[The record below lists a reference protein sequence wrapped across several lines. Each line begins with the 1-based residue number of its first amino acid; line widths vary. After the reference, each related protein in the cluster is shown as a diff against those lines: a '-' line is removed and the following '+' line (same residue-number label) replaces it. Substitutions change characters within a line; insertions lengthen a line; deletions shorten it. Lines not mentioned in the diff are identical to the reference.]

1 MAFFHYE
8 KNVKDIE
15 YYEILENLMER
26 WEYET
31 VEFKEAKS
39 NYDTDKIGRYFSAL
53 SNEANLKQ
61 QQYGWLIFGVSERD
75 KIKHVVGTAYKQ
87 GEQSLLEKFKYEI
100 SRDITNGMTFYEIK
114 EIFPIVNGKRLRVLM
129 FKVPAAA
136 TGIPTDWRTNYYERS
151 GESLV
156 PLKQYKID
164 AIRSQERKDWSKQVI
179 EVATIDNL
187 DKTAI
192 NLAREKYKEKMNQ
205 EHISKEVDEM
215 TDEEFLTKV
224 KLLIGGKV
232 TNAGMLLLG
241 SADYDYLMTSA
252 PSIMWRLYGADGS
265 DKDYEIFK
273 IPFINVV
280 DKVFSKVR
288 NLTYR
293 YMPNQL
299 TLFPMETEQYN
310 SWLIREL
317 LNNCIAHT
325 NYQLGGR
332 IYVNEFEDKIKFT
345 NPADFIPQKIET
357 VLEVSYNPPFYR
369 NQLLAESMVVFHM
382 IDTAT
387 LGIRRAFNIQ
397 KAKYFPMPDYNI
409 SSGTQV
415 EVTVYG
421 KILDD
426 NYMHILY
433 DHQDLDLQTVFL
445 LDRVQKGL
453 SLDKADVDKLRA
465 AKLVEGRITSLFLS
479 ASASKSMDDSAGYIK
494 NKGFNDKYYKD
505 LIVEYLKKYHKA
517 KRRDIKLLLWE
528 KLPDSLSD
536 KQKENKI
543 HNILTAMKK
552 SNIIQLDSDN
562 QQISNWILKEGLFK
576 ILILTQIICLIISV
590 VETI

>member
-1 MAFFHYE
+1 MAFFDYDKNA
-8 KNVKDIE
+8 KNVE

-39 NYDTDKIGRYFSAL
+39 SYDTDKIGRYFSAL

-61 QQYGWLIFGVSERD
+61 QQYGWLVFGVSEKD
-75 KIKHVVGTAYKQ
+75 KIKHLVGTAYKK
-87 GEQSLLEKFKYEI
+87 GDSSILEKFKYEI
-100 SRDITNGMTFYEIK
+100 SRDTTNGMTFYEIVEIYPTVGGK
-114 EIFPIVNGKRLRVLM
+114 EYRVLM

-164 AIRSQERKDWSKQVI
+164 AIRSQERKDWSKQIV
-179 EVATIDNL
+179 ENATIEHL
-187 DKTAI
+187 DKDAI
-192 NLAREKYKEKMNQ
+192 ALARVKYKEKMNQ
-205 EHISKEVDEM
+205 EHISEEVDGM
-215 TDEEFLTKV
+215 TDEQFLSKV
-224 KLLIGGKV
+224 KLIHEGKV

-241 SADYDYLMTSA
+241 SADFDYLFSSA

-280 DKVFSKVR
+280 DKVFAKVR

-293 YMPNQL
+293 YMPNQM

-332 IYVNEFEDKIKFT
+332 IYLNEFEDKIKFT
-345 NPADFIPQKIET
+345 NPGDFIPQKIEN
-357 VLEVSYNPPFYR
+357 VLEVGYNPPFYR
-369 NQLLAESMVVFHM
+369 NQLLAESMVLFHM

-387 LGIRRAFNIQ
+387 LGIRRAYNIQ

-421 KILDD
+421 KTIDD

-453 SLDKADVDKLRA
+453 PLDKVDVDKLRA
-465 AKLVEGRITSLFLS
+465 AKLVEGRISSLFLS
-479 ASASKSMDDSAGYIK
+479 ASASKSIDDSASYIK
-494 NKGFNDKYYKD
+494 NKGFADKYYKD
-505 LIVEYLKKYHKA
+505 LIVEYLKQYKTARK
-517 KRRDIKLLLWE
+517 KDIRNLLWD
-528 KLPDSLSD
+528 KLPDVLSD
-536 KQKENKI
+536 TQKENKMR
-543 HNILTAMKK
+543 NLLTSMKK
-552 SNIIQLDSDN
+552 AGIIDTDSDN
-562 QQISNWILKEGLFK
+562 QQKSNWILK
-576 ILILTQIICLIISV
+576 
-590 VETI
+590 

>member
-345 NPADFIPQKIET
+345 NPGDFIPQKIEN

-397 KAKYFPMPDYNI
+397 KRNI
-409 SSGTQV
+409 
-415 EVTVYG
+415 
-421 KILDD
+421 
-426 NYMHILY
+426 
-433 DHQDLDLQTVFL
+433 FL
-445 LDRVQKGL
+445 C
-453 SLDKADVDKLRA
+453 
-465 AKLVEGRITSLFLS
+465 
-479 ASASKSMDDSAGYIK
+479 
-494 NKGFNDKYYKD
+494 
-505 LIVEYLKKYHKA
+505 
-517 KRRDIKLLLWE
+517 
-528 KLPDSLSD
+528 
-536 KQKENKI
+536 
-543 HNILTAMKK
+543 
-552 SNIIQLDSDN
+552 
-562 QQISNWILKEGLFK
+562 
-576 ILILTQIICLIISV
+576 QIIIFHQELRLRLLFM
-590 VETI
+590 EKY

>member
-1 MAFFHYE
+1 MAFFQYDKSA
-8 KNVKDIE
+8 KNAE
-15 YYEILENLMER
+15 YYEILESLMER

-53 SNEANLKQ
+53 SNEANLKH
-61 QQYGWLIFGVSERD
+61 QQYGWLIFGVSEKN
-75 KIKHVVGTAYKQ
+75 KIKHLVGTSYKQ
-87 GEQSLLEKFKYEI
+87 GDSSILERFKYEI
-100 SRDITNGMTFYEIK
+100 SRDTTNGMTFYEIVEIYPVADGK
-114 EIFPIVNGKRLRVLM
+114 EYRVLM

-164 AIRSQERKDWSKQVI
+164 AIRSQERKDWSKQVV
-179 EVATIDNL
+179 ENATIEHL

-192 NLAREKYKEKMNQ
+192 ALAREKYKEKMNQ
-205 EHISKEVDEM
+205 DHISREVDEM
-215 TDEEFLTKV
+215 SDEQFLSKV

-232 TNAGMLLLG
+232 TNAGMVLLG
-241 SADYDYLMTSA
+241 ASDYDYLLASA
-252 PSIMWRLYGADGS
+252 PSIMWRLYGADGV

-280 DKVFSKVR
+280 DKVFAKVR

-293 YMPNQL
+293 YMPNQM

-345 NPADFIPQKIET
+345 NPGDFIPQKIEN

-369 NQLLAESMVVFHM
+369 NQLLAESMVAFHM

-387 LGIRRAFNIQ
+387 LGIRRAYNIQ
-397 KAKYFPMPDYNI
+397 KAKYFPMPDYNF
-409 SSGTQV
+409 STGTQV

-421 KILDD
+421 KTLDD

-433 DHQDLDLQTVFL
+433 EHQDLDLQTVFL

-453 SLDKADVDKLRA
+453 PIDKEDAEKLRV

-479 ASASKSMDDSAGYIK
+479 ASAAKSIDDGASYIK
-494 NKGFNDKYYKD
+494 NKGFDDKYYKD
-505 LIVEYLKKYHKA
+505 LVVEYLRQYTTAKKK
-517 KRRDIKLLLWE
+517 DIRKLLWE
-528 KLPDSLSD
+528 KLPDALSD
-536 KQKENKI
+536 TQKENKI
-543 HNILTAMKK
+543 RNLLTSMKK
-552 SNIIQLDSDN
+552 AGVIDTDSDN
-562 QQISNWILKEGLFK
+562 QQKSNWILK
-576 ILILTQIICLIISV
+576 
-590 VETI
+590 